1 MAGHSRYN
9 VSAKGAGVVGNI
21 LKNKLGIKDQKTLDD
36 AEAILLSDTYSHF
49 FSQLEKSGL
58 TFNSSLLFQIHAY
71 FLGTLY
77 SWAGKLRRVNISK
90 DDVLFAPAEY
100 LEHSLQELDAAL
112 TNYIPTSRD
121 TKTRVAKKLAFI
133 HNELNAL
140 HPFREGNGRTIRLFL
155 DLLAANA
162 KHLPIDWDRAG
173 KTAYINACKLGMIR
187 DHDAMAKVIG
197 KGLLKK

>member
-1 MAGHSRYN
+1 MAGASRHN
-9 VSAKGAGVVGNI
+9 VSEKGAGVVGNI

-162 KHLPIDWDRAG
+162 KHLPIYWYRAV

>member
-1 MAGHSRYN
+1 M
-9 VSAKGAGVVGNI
+9 
-21 LKNKLGIKDQKTLDD
+21 
-36 AEAILLSDTYSHF
+36 
-49 FSQLEKSGL
+49 
-58 TFNSSLLFQIHAY
+58 FQIHAY